1 MYNTTVEITD
11 SNFATILSAYDIV
24 VVDFWA
30 PWCGPCKLIGPVID
44 ELSLDYEDS
53 ARIGK
58 LNVDENREI
67 AASYGIMSIPT
78 ILFFKGGKLA
88 DKIKGAVPKHVLE
101 AKLKEL
107 IDTGTV

>member
-11 SNFATILSAYDIV
+11 SNFKEILSANDIV

-30 PWCGPCKLIGPVID
+30 PWCGPCRLIGPVID
-44 ELSLDYEDS
+44 ELSREYEDR

-58 LNVDENREI
+58 LNVDENGEI
-67 AASYGIMSIPT
+67 AGTYGIMSIPT

-88 DKIKGAVPKHVLE
+88 DKLKGAVPKPILE
-101 AKLKEL
+101 AKLQEL
-107 IDTGTV
+107 IGN